1 LREQGSYA
9 GSDLRVIHIDMD
21 AFFAAVEQQAH
32 PELRGKPVIVCGD
45 PDGRGVVS
53 TASYEARSF
62 GVRSAMPVAEA
73 KRLCPHGVFLSSR
86 LQDYAAV
93 SRRLL
98 EVYRRYTPVV
108 EPFSIDEAFLD
119 VRGCERL
126 HGDARVIARKIK
138 QEVRQEFGLTCS
150 VGVAPNKFLAKMASD
165 MRKPDGLT
173 VITAADVPR
182 VIWPLPVGRLYGVG
196 ERTAAALESMGI
208 TTAGALAQAPVDVL
222 VARFGVMGRVLHDVA
237 NGIDDSPVDP
247 GINER
252 PKSLG
257 REVTL
262 VEDCAD
268 EEALVRHL
276 LSLADQVARRLRKH
290 ELVAR
295 TVTLKLRYSD
305 FTTITRSRTLS
316 GFTCYD
322 QDIYMAAVE
331 LLRDNWARSRKV
343 RLIGVS
349 ASGLA
354 AASDYTCQLALF
366 EPPSRGERRRSLV
379 CALDRVRD
387 RFGEHAITRASLIDV
402 TRPARVR
409 GNPTSRRRSGQAD
422 ADGSKQ
428 GG

>member
-1 LREQGSYA
+1 MREQGSCA
-9 GSDLRVIHIDMD
+9 GSELTVIHIDMD

-53 TASYEARSF
+53 TASYEARTF
-62 GVRSAMPVAEA
+62 GVRSAMPVREA

-86 LQDYAAV
+86 LSDYAAI

-126 HGDARVIARKIK
+126 HGDAPEIARKIK
-138 QEVRQEFGLTCS
+138 EEVRRGFGLTCS

-165 MRKPDGLT
+165 MQKPDGLT
-173 VITAADVPR
+173 VITADDVPR
-182 VIWPLPVGRLYGVG
+182 VIWPLPVSKLYGVG
-196 ERTAAALESMGI
+196 EKTAVALESMGI
-208 TTAGALAQAPVDVL
+208 TTAGALAEAPMDAL

-237 NGIDDSPVDP
+237 NGVDNSPVDP
-247 GINER
+247 GISER

-257 REVTL
+257 REITL
-262 VEDCAD
+262 AEDCGD
-268 EEALVRHL
+268 EEILARHL

-290 ELVAR
+290 DLVAR

-305 FTTITRSRTLS
+305 FITITRSRTLS
-316 GFTCYD
+316 GFTYYD
-322 QDIYMAAVE
+322 QDIYTASIE
-331 LLRDNWARSRKV
+331 LLRDNWTRSRKV

-354 AASDYTCQLALF
+354 ASSDYTCQLALF
-366 EPPSRGERRRSLV
+366 EPPARGERRKSLV
-379 CALDRVRD
+379 SALDRVRD
-387 RFGEHAITRASLIDV
+387 RFGEEAITRASLIDV
-402 TRPARVR
+402 TRPARAHNSPRPRWSAGASSEKPKR
-409 GNPTSRRRSGQAD
+409 GG
-422 ADGSKQ
+422 
-428 GG
+428 